1 MFVARLTCDSED
13 CTSRYKQFNICWS
26 KGDNALRSLNA
37 TRLNE
42 TFSSLLSASPTATSL
57 PINRAQLLALT
68 GPDPTDLASSSA
80 SASASASGTAPA
92 SAIPFT
98 TSSPLSSA
106 APADDGGLSGGAIGG
121 IVGGVVGGLALLGA
135 IGFFFW
141 RRRKNTG
148 KINPNTPPGDPYQ
161 GYGYQPQQ
169 PPQQIHEV
177 AYSPQPAMAQPY
189 SPPPT
194 DKYAHQAPVHEA
206 PAYNNPVEMDASYY
220 QQHQPNK

>member
-1 MFVARLTCDSED
+1 
-13 CTSRYKQFNICWS
+13 
-26 KGDNALRSLNA
+26 
-37 TRLNE
+37 
-42 TFSSLLSASPTATSL
+42 
-57 PINRAQLLALT
+57 
-68 GPDPTDLASSSA
+68 
-80 SASASASGTAPA
+80 
-92 SAIPFT
+92 
-98 TSSPLSSA
+98 
-106 APADDGGLSGGAIGG
+106 
-121 IVGGVVGGLALLGA
+121 VGGLALLGA

-169 PPQQIHEV
+169 PQQQIHEA
-177 AYSPQPAMAQPY
+177 AYSPQPSMAQPY
-189 SPPPT
+189 SPPPS